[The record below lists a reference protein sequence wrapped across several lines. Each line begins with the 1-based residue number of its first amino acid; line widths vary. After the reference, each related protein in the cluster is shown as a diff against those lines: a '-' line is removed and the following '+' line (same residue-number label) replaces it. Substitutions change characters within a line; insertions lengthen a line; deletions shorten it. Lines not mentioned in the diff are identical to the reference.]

1 MKLIKDISFVTLFI
15 IGIILSI
22 YRISNINNKE
32 IAWDVLGYYMPLPA
46 TFIHNDPLLN
56 NIEWLKKVNNEKDLT
71 GTLYMVSTNNKGEPM
86 YFFLLGMSLFYLPFF
101 LIGHFFSF
109 TLGFPMDGF
118 SPPYQYALVIGSIIF
133 TLIGLY
139 YFRKIL
145 QSYFSNKITSLI
157 LLITVFSTNYIHH
170 LTLKNLETVN
180 VLFML
185 ICITTW
191 FTIKWHKEQKLKYLI
206 LIGTSITLL
215 GMVKPSEILILFIPL
230 FWNIYSLETAK
241 RKIVLIAKYKYH
253 LFITIGI
260 CILIASPQ
268 IIYWLIKTGMPFYD
282 SYKNPGVGLD
292 IYSPHILDTLFS
304 YRKGWLLYTP
314 VMIFYLLGFPLLL
327 NNNKNIFFAIS
338 IYFLSSFYII
348 SSWSEW
354 WYGAGFSNRPL
365 IAVYPLLAI
374 SFGYLLTFL
383 QKKGLRVKIGFAV
396 IIFTLTF
403 LNQFQ
408 WWQMKNYIIDPYRTT
423 KAYYWASFFNTSIVH
438 EDKKLLLIERNF
450 TGDMNFD
457 NRESYQLIQDSLIAF
472 EDINSVNKNEESL
485 NSNYLT
491 VAEDETYILSKEVQ
505 YKTLTANDHIYIV
518 ISFDLK
524 YTENI
529 DNISPYMVF
538 TMNRKEGNYGYY
550 SPEIKIDSLNT
561 NWKHYSFE
569 YLTPPIRDHED
580 RLKYYIWKRGKKS
593 FDIDNFHVEIFEKK
607 NILTS
612 KD

>member
-1 MKLIKDISFVTLFI
+1 MKLLKDMSFVTLLI
-15 IGIILSI
+15 IGIILSV
-22 YRISNINNKE
+22 YRISNIKNKE

-56 NIEWLKKVNNEKDLT
+56 NIEWLKKVNDEKDLT
-71 GTLYMVSTNNKGEPM
+71 GTLYMVSTNDKGEPM

-101 LIGHFFSF
+101 LIGHFSSF

-118 SPPYQYALVIGSIIF
+118 SPPYQYALVIGSVIF

-145 QSYFSNKITSLI
+145 QSYFSNKITSFV

-185 ICITTW
+185 ISITVW

-206 LIGTSITLL
+206 SIGASITLL
-215 GMVKPSEILILFIPL
+215 GMVKPSEILIIFIPL

-241 RKIVLIAKYKYH
+241 KKIVLIAKYKYH
-253 LFITIGI
+253 FFMTIGI
-260 CILIASPQ
+260 CLLIASPQ
-268 IIYWLIKTGMPFYD
+268 ITYWLIKTGQPFYD

-314 VMIFYLLGFPLLL
+314 VMVFYLLGFPLLL
-327 NNNKNIFFAIS
+327 KNNKHIFFAIS

-365 IAVYPLLAI
+365 IVVYPILAI
-374 SFGYLLTFL
+374 SFGCLLTFL
-383 QKKGLRVKIGFAV
+383 QKKRILVKTSFA
-396 IIFTLTF
+396 IIILMLTF

-408 WWQMKNYIIDPYRTT
+408 WWQIKNYI
-423 KAYYWASFFNTSIVH
+423 
-438 EDKKLLLIERNF
+438 LIHIEQPKPIIGQVF
-450 TGDMNFD
+450 
-457 NRESYQLIQDSLIAF
+457 LI
-472 EDINSVNKNEESL
+472 
-485 NSNYLT
+485 
-491 VAEDETYILSKEVQ
+491 
-505 YKTLTANDHIYIV
+505 H
-518 ISFDLK
+518 
-524 YTENI
+524 
-529 DNISPYMVF
+529 P
-538 TMNRKEGNYGYY
+538 
-550 SPEIKIDSLNT
+550 
-561 NWKHYSFE
+561 
-569 YLTPPIRDHED
+569 
-580 RLKYYIWKRGKKS
+580 
-593 FDIDNFHVEIFEKK
+593 
-607 NILTS
+607 
-612 KD
+612 

>member
-1 MKLIKDISFVTLFI
+1 MKLLKDISFVTLFI
-15 IGIILSI
+15 IGIVLST
-22 YRISNINNKE
+22 YRVSNINNKE

-46 TFIHNDPLLN
+46 TFIHNDPMLN
-56 NIEWLKKVNNEKDLT
+56 SIDWLEKVNAEKELT
-71 GTLYMVSTNNKGEPM
+71 GTLYMISTNEEGEPM
-86 YFFLLGMSLFYLPFF
+86 YFFLFGMAMFYLPFF
-101 LIGHFFSF
+101 FSGNLF
-109 TLGFPMDGF
+109 ASLLDFPMDGF
-118 SPPYQYALVIGSIIF
+118 SAPYQYALVIGSIIY
-133 TLIGLY
+133 TLIGLIY
-139 YFRKIL
+139 LRKIL
-145 QSYFSNKITSLI
+145 QSFFSDKITSII
-157 LLITVFSTNYIHH
+157 LLITVLSTNYIHH

-215 GMVKPSEILILFIPL
+215 SMVKPSEILIVFIPL
-230 FWNIYSLETAK
+230 FWNIHSLETAK
-241 RKIVLIAKYKYH
+241 RKITLIAKYRYH
-253 LFITIGI
+253 FFITIGI

-268 IIYWLIKTGMPFYD
+268 IIYWLIKTGTPFYD

-314 VMIFYLLGFPLLL
+314 VMVFYLLGFPLLL
-327 NNNKNIFFAIS
+327 KNNKNIFFAIS

-365 IAVYPLLAI
+365 IAVYPVLAI

-383 QKKGLRVKIGFAV
+383 QKKGMRVKIGFG
-396 IIFTLTF
+396 IIILMLTF

-423 KAYYWASFFNTSIVH
+423 KAYYWSSFFNTSIVH

-450 TGDMNFD
+450 TGEMNFD

-472 EDINSVNKNEESL
+472 EDMNSINKNEDSL
-485 NSNYLT
+485 SSNHLN

-505 YKTLTANDHIYIV
+505 YLTLTANDHLYIV
-518 ISFDLK
+518 ISFDLR
-524 YTENI
+524 YTVSVDSI
-529 DNISPYMVF
+529 LPYMVF

-550 SPEIKIDSLNT
+550 CPEIKVDSLNT

-580 RLKYYIWKRGKKS
+580 RLKYYIWKRGEKS

-607 NILTS
+607 KVLAS